1 MHRQSKVSKNAIFC
15 GEVSLGK
22 GSVVE
27 NNVILGHRE
36 GGVVNIGDNAL
47 IRSGSVIYS
56 GVKIGK
62 NFRTGHNILVRENT
76 VIGENVLIGTN
87 SVVENN
93 CKIGGNVSIQTGV
106 YITTN
111 TTIED
116 EVFMGPHSVTTND
129 KYMQVGAELIGPT
142 IKKKAR
148 IGANAILFPGIIV
161 GENAAVGS
169 GTVVTKD
176 VQAEATVVGNPA
188 REIQG
193 KRIGK

>member
-1 MHRQSKVSKNAIFC
+1 MHQQSRISKKAIFY

-27 NNVILGHRE
+27 DNVILGHRE
-36 GGVVNIGDNAL
+36 DGVVNIGDSAL

-56 GVKIGK
+56 GTKIGV
-62 NFRTGHNILVRENT
+62 NFRAGHNVLIRENT
-76 VIGENVLIGTN
+76 EIGDNVLVGTN

-93 CKIGGNVSIQTGV
+93 CKIGSNVSIQTGV

-111 TTIED
+111 TIIED

-129 KYMQVGAELIGPT
+129 KYMQVGAKLIGPT

-148 IGANAILFPGIIV
+148 IGANAVLLPGIIV
-161 GENAAVGS
+161 GEEAVIGS
-169 GTVVTKD
+169 GAVVTKD
-176 VQAEATVVGNPA
+176 VLAEATVIGNPG
-188 REIQG
+188 REIQR
-193 KRIGK
+193 KRI